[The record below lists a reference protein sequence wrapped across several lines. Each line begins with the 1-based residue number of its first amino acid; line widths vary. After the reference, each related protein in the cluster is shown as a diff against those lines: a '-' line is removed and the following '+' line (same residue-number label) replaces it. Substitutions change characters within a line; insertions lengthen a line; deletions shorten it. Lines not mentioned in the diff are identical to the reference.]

1 MINLVLTPLHYIY
14 LIFII
19 IIILAMVKKKDI
31 SLLCILGI
39 FILGL
44 AGTESIYKSVMGV
57 FNSFVYA
64 AKELM
69 PTIFI
74 ISIITAMSNTLMDS
88 GINDEMVSPFRKVI
102 KNYWIAYWVIGIFMM
117 VLSWFFWPSPA
128 VALIGALFLPI
139 AKKAGLPAMG
149 VAISMNLFGHGI
161 ALSSDYI
168 IQAAPKLTADA
179 ASIPVSEVISA
190 SIPLELTMGIVTAVA
205 AFYFLRKEIKSG
217 ELPSE
222 YEEIEDSTSISSSSM
237 LISSKKIRRF
247 LALLILVLFALD
259 IFIMYIAKLQ
269 GGDATALIGGT
280 AIFILSLISILAY
293 KEKSL
298 DKITDNLVKGLQF
311 GFKIFGVVIPIAA
324 FFYLGDSA
332 FIDIFGKILPEGSN
346 GIVNDLGAA
355 LANNVPINSTISAGT
370 LTVVGAIT
378 GLDGSGFSGISLVG
392 SISKIFSTALGGGVA
407 TLTALGQ
414 IAGIWVGGGT
424 VIPWAIIPVAAI
436 CGVDAFEL
444 AKKNLK
450 PVVIGLIITTIV
462 AIIII

>member
-1 MINLVLTPLHYIY
+1 
-14 LIFII
+14 
-19 IIILAMVKKKDI
+19 MVKKKDI
-31 SLLCILGI
+31 SLICILGI

-44 AGTESIYKSVMGV
+44 AGTQSIYKSAMGV

-64 AKELM
+64 TKELM

-74 ISIITAMSNTLMDS
+74 ISIITAMSNTLMAS
-88 GINDEMVSPFRKVI
+88 GINDEIVSPFKGII
-102 KNYWIAYWVIGIFMM
+102 KNYWVAYWVIGIVMM
-117 VLSWFFWPSPA
+117 ILSWFFWPSPA

-179 ASIPVSEVISA
+179 AGISVANVISA
-190 SIPLELTMGIVTAVA
+190 SVPLVITMGIVTTGT
-205 AFYFLRKEIKSG
+205 AFYLLRKDMKEGK
-217 ELPSE
+217 LLDV
-222 YEEIEDSTSISSSSM
+222 YKFEEETDNEASM
-237 LISSKKIRRF
+237 LISSKKLRRG
-247 LALLILVLFALD
+247 LALLILVLFTLD
-259 IFIMYIAKLQ
+259 IIIMFVAKLQ

-280 AIFILSLISILAY
+280 AIFILSLISIIAY
-293 KEKSL
+293 KKGSFEKISE
-298 DKITDNLVKGLQF
+298 NLVKGLQF
-311 GFKIFGVVIPIAA
+311 GFRIFGIVIPVAA

-332 FIDIFGKILPEGSN
+332 LNDIFGKILPEASH
-346 GIVNDLGAA
+346 GIVNDLGVA
-355 LANNVPINSTISAGT
+355 LANVVPLNSVVSAST

-392 SISKIFSTALGGGVA
+392 SISKIFSTALGGGIA

-424 VIPWAIIPVAAI
+424 IIPWAVIPVAAI

-444 AKKNLK
+444 AKKNIK
-450 PVVIGLIITTIV
+450 PVIIGLIATTIV
-462 AIIII
+462 AMFII

>member
-1 MINLVLTPLHYIY
+1 MVNLTLTPLHYIY
-14 LIFII
+14 LISII

-31 SLLCILGI
+31 SLLCIFGI

-44 AGTESIYKSVMGV
+44 VGTDSIYKAIMGV

-64 AKELM
+64 TKELM

-88 GINDEMVSPFRKVI
+88 GINDEMVSPFKKVI
-102 KNYWIAYWVIGIFMM
+102 KNYWIAYWVIGIVMM
-117 VLSWFFWPSPA
+117 ILSWFFWPSPA

-179 ASIPVSEVISA
+179 AGIPVADVLSA
-190 SIPLELTMGIVTAVA
+190 SVPLVITMGIVTTTA
-205 AFYFLRKEIKSG
+205 AFYYLRKDIKAGVTFNEYKIEETTSNLSG
-217 ELPSE
+217 
-222 YEEIEDSTSISSSSM
+222 SIHT
-237 LISSKKIRRF
+237 LSKNLKRF
-247 LALLILVLFALD
+247 LALLIVAFFALD
-259 IFIMYIAKLQ
+259 VYIMYVSKLQ

-280 AIFILSLISILAY
+280 AIFILSLISIIIY
-293 KEKSL
+293 KENSL
-298 DKITDNLVKGLQF
+298 EKITDNLVKGLQF

-346 GIVNDLGAA
+346 GIVNDLGVA
-355 LANNVPINSTISAGT
+355 LSSTVPINSIVSAST

-414 IAGIWVGGGT
+414 IAGIWIGGGT
-424 VIPWAIIPVAAI
+424 VIPWALIPVAAI

-444 AKKNLK
+444 AKKNIK
-450 PVVIGLIITTIV
+450 PVVIGLVATTLV
-462 AIIII
+462 AIFII

>member
-1 MINLVLTPLHYIY
+1 MINLTLTSLHYIY

-19 IIILAMVKKKDI
+19 MIILAMVKKKDI

-44 AGTESIYKSVMGV
+44 VGTESIYKSIMGV

-64 AKELM
+64 TKELM

-74 ISIITAMSNTLMDS
+74 ISIITAMSNTMIDS
-88 GINDEMVSPFRKVI
+88 GINDEMVSPFKKII
-102 KNYWIAYWVIGIFMM
+102 KNYWIAYWVIGIVMM
-117 VLSWFFWPSPA
+117 ILSWFFWPSPA

-179 ASIPVSEVISA
+179 AGIPVADVITA
-190 SIPLELTMGIVTAVA
+190 SVPLVITMGIVTTTM
-205 AFYFLRKEIKSG
+205 AFYFLRKDIKAGVLSN
-217 ELPSE
+217 E
-222 YEEIEDSTSISSSSM
+222 YKIEEITGNSSASM
-237 LISSKKIRRF
+237 RISSKKIRRL
-247 LALLILVLFALD
+247 LALLILVFFALD
-259 IFIMYIAKLQ
+259 IFIMYVAKLQ

-280 AIFILSLISILAY
+280 AIFILSLISLIIY
-293 KEKSL
+293 KENSL
-298 DKITDNLVKGLQF
+298 EKITDNLIKGLQF

-332 FIDIFGKILPEGSN
+332 FIDIFGKILPDGSN

-355 LANNVPINSTISAGT
+355 LANTVPINSIVSAST

-414 IAGIWVGGGT
+414 IAAIWIGGGT

-444 AKKNLK
+444 AKKNIK
-450 PVVIGLIITTIV
+450 PVVIGLVVTTLVAMFII
-462 AIIII
+462 

>member
-1 MINLVLTPLHYIY
+1 MINLTLTSLHYIY
-14 LIFII
+14 LAFII
-19 IIILAMVKKKDI
+19 LIILAMIKKKDI

-39 FILGL
+39 FTLGL

-64 AKELM
+64 TKELM

-88 GINDEMVSPFRKVI
+88 GINDEMVSPFKKVI
-102 KNYWIAYWVIGIFMM
+102 KNYWIAYWVIGIVMM
-117 VLSWFFWPSPA
+117 ILSWFFWPSPA

-179 ASIPVSEVISA
+179 AGIPVSDVLSA
-190 SIPLELTMGIVTAVA
+190 SVPLVITMGVVTTTA
-205 AFYFLRKEIKSG
+205 AFYLLRKDIKSG
-217 ELPSE
+217 KLSSE
-222 YEEIEDSTSISSSSM
+222 YKFEEISDES
-237 LISSKKIRRF
+237 LHVHHLSSKKIKRL
-247 LALLILVLFALD
+247 LALLILILFAVD
-259 IFIMYIAKLQ
+259 IVIMYFYKLQ

-280 AIFILSLISILAY
+280 AIFILSLISIITY
-293 KEKSL
+293 KKNSL
-298 DKITDNLVKGLQF
+298 EKITDNLVKGLQF
-311 GFKIFGVVIPIAA
+311 GFKIFGIVIPIAA

-332 FIDIFGKILPEGSN
+332 FIDIFGKILPENSN
-346 GIVNDLGAA
+346 GIVNDLGVA
-355 LANNVPINSTISAGT
+355 LSNTVPINLTISAGT
-370 LTVVGAIT
+370 VTIVGAIT

-424 VIPWAIIPVAAI
+424 IIPWAIIPVAAI

-450 PVVIGLIITTIV
+450 PVIIGLVVTTIV
-462 AIIII
+462 AMIII

>member
-190 SIPLELTMGIVTAVA
+190 SIPLELTMGIVTTVA

-217 ELPSE
+217 ELSSE
-222 YEEIEDSTSISSSSM
+222 YEEIESSTSISSSSM
-237 LISSKKIRRF
+237 LISSKKVRRF

-259 IFIMYIAKLQ
+259 IFIMYIVKLQ

-332 FIDIFGKILPEGSN
+332 FTDIFGKILPEGSN

-355 LANNVPINSTISAGT
+355 LANNVPINSTISAST

-424 VIPWAIIPVAAI
+424 VIPWALIPVAAI

>member
-139 AKKAGLPAMG
+139 AKKAGLPAM
-149 VAISMNLFGHGI
+149 
-161 ALSSDYI
+161 
-168 IQAAPKLTADA
+168 
-179 ASIPVSEVISA
+179 E
-190 SIPLELTMGIVTAVA
+190 
-205 AFYFLRKEIKSG
+205 
-217 ELPSE
+217 
-222 YEEIEDSTSISSSSM
+222 
-237 LISSKKIRRF
+237 
-247 LALLILVLFALD
+247 
-259 IFIMYIAKLQ
+259 
-269 GGDATALIGGT
+269 
-280 AIFILSLISILAY
+280 
-293 KEKSL
+293 
-298 DKITDNLVKGLQF
+298 
-311 GFKIFGVVIPIAA
+311 
-324 FFYLGDSA
+324 
-332 FIDIFGKILPEGSN
+332 
-346 GIVNDLGAA
+346 
-355 LANNVPINSTISAGT
+355 
-370 LTVVGAIT
+370 
-378 GLDGSGFSGISLVG
+378 
-392 SISKIFSTALGGGVA
+392 
-407 TLTALGQ
+407 
-414 IAGIWVGGGT
+414 
-424 VIPWAIIPVAAI
+424 
-436 CGVDAFEL
+436 
-444 AKKNLK
+444 
-450 PVVIGLIITTIV
+450 
-462 AIIII
+462 